1 MEIMKI
7 TKEDLQV
14 YKDILAKEQDML
26 NRILETNENISKI
39 YYNENI
45 IVMQFKTGTTLTN
58 EYLEKLK
65 DIIEYKSYNIETVT
79 VTEKF
84 LNIKYKENTLQLN
97 ILL

>member
-26 NRILETNENISKI
+26 NRILQTNENISKI
-39 YYNENI
+39 YYNENL

-84 LNIKYKENTLQLN
+84 LNIKYKENILQLN

>member
-39 YYNENI
+39 YYNENL

-84 LNIKYKENTLQLN
+84 LNIKYKENILQLN
-97 ILL
+97 IIL

>member
-39 YYNENI
+39 YYNENL

-97 ILL
+97 IIL